1 MRICIV
7 AENHPKVLMGGA
19 EYQTHLLA
27 EELSGRAGVEVIYL
41 ARRVPAGEAAADI
54 PYPVRRI
61 GSDAGIRYR
70 ATFFD
75 RSELSAALREL
86 RPDVVYQQM
95 RQSYTAVCADYAIEN
110 AIPFFFHVA
119 SDIDLDTRFVRFGIN
134 GNLPFDLIEGW
145 HGRRGIE
152 RASHIIVQ
160 SSRQAHMLRERFR
173 REPTVLVRNFL
184 PLPEALP
191 AKQQSP
197 MRVLWV
203 ANFKRVKRPELF
215 VDLAQAFVH
224 RDDIRFQMIGRPD
237 GHRSFEP
244 VMKRIEAMPNLR
256 YLGELSIREV
266 NDHLAA
272 AHVLVNTSSFEG
284 FPNTFIQAWAQGAV
298 VCSLLVDP
306 DGSMESA
313 GIGYC
318 SGTMERLIA
327 IIEELARSPAKR
339 RSVAEKAFGFAHQNH
354 SLAKGAELAQLILDA
369 AAQSKRRSSALSS
382 S

>member
-27 EELSGRAGVEVIYL
+27 AELSGRPAVDVIYL
-41 ARRVPAGEAAADI
+41 ARRVPVGEAAADV

-86 RPDVVYQQM
+86 RPDVVYQRM
-95 RQSYTAVCADYAIEN
+95 RQSYTAVCADYAREN

-173 REPTVLVRNFL
+173 REPMVLVRNFQ

-191 AKQQSP
+191 AKQELP
-197 MRVLWV
+197 LRVLWV
-203 ANFKRVKRPELF
+203 GNFKRVKRPELF

-224 RDDIRFQMIGRPD
+224 RGDIQFQMIGRPD
-237 GHRSFEP
+237 GHRSDP
-244 VMKRIEAMPNLR
+244 VIKKIEELPNLQ
-256 YLGELSIREV
+256 YLGELPVHEV
-266 NDHLAA
+266 NAHLAA

-298 VCSLLVDP
+298 VCSLVVDP
-306 DGSMESA
+306 DGSMESTD
-313 GIGYC
+313 IGYC
-318 SGTMERLIA
+318 SGTMERLVA
-327 IIEELARSPAKR
+327 IIEELAGSPAKR
-339 RSVAEKAFGFAHQNH
+339 RFIAARAFSFVHANH
-354 SLAKGAELAQLILDA
+354 SLAKGAELAQLMLDA